1 MKRRI
6 REFMVNL
13 FSLTLAI
20 TMCIPTNV
28 YAISMAKKPKQM
40 PTSIRIADSGEKN
53 QQSYIDD
60 DQESTEEDPNYQ
72 ERKEQ
77 TETQTSIDQN
87 PQRLEENK
95 NNYTISQKA
104 KLNNKE
110 DAIIYEIKVTKK
122 QASTKSDSP
131 LNLSLITYKT
141 QALKDIK
148 ITKILLDGKETKI
161 QENKADEDKSL
172 HSKTITTP
180 SIEKEITYTL
190 EGTIDKKT
198 IDNKKLYSFD
208 LSLDQGQTNIDLQRI
223 SYKFIEY
230 QKEDDPEEKEL
241 KLTHIKEGEDELR
254 TINYKKEES
263 EEKADEINY
272 IDYLIS
278 KDKADEE
285 SQAQEKN
292 KIEYKLS
299 LTNIKEE
306 NTEIYLDYY
315 KASDKG
321 FALQK
326 EYSTKIPYQEK
337 LDLDLPAS
345 YILKLT
351 VRSKVNKKDTSIEKY
366 AINSR
371 EVKSPRFVKEED
383 SDVSKYAL
391 KKFPYIKGFN
401 FFVINSRSS
410 KLVWEIDEIYRNF
423 TWNYSFEPDV
433 DIQIKADDVD
443 IRTGDRRINISIS
456 PKLKTDSSYASR
468 QDYLV
473 EDGEFTF
480 PLTRYLEFVKLRAKI
495 GDEILTPSIEINP
508 LIKAATLKLT
518 NINLKEGDKL
528 NISFIVRLKNPRRE
542 EGWKVWVN
550 DDIVF
555 KTSSNVYR
563 ITDRIHTKKFRN
575 TQIPIDDD
583 YTLVANF
590 VYKNFKDGNED
601 STPPPSVG
609 DTGSISLQIKGTDGK
624 WIDVDPSFS
633 AKYRGPVTFDKL
645 KSNLEYRLKY
655 KVYEKLAKEWGTDQV
670 RIIPFDIKKADRK
683 TKSLTVDI
691 VNGNVLGIFNNN
703 KLGFKIPLRISKVN
717 EKGLPLNGSRFHARK
732 IINGEPLPML
742 DEQGKPTGEQYYPK
756 YYKEKFDASSQA
768 SAKLGDNY
776 FRGLSPGIYELWEEK
791 TPDESYIKPLDEDG
805 KALRWYFKVQAR
817 KDRNGKE
824 KKPSDDNYLE
834 IEFDF
839 DHKFKESD
847 AWNTDYPEA
856 DREKLIGKT
865 IKGIGRVR
873 KDKDRKFYKYMEIV
887 SDDGRSKPAEPDL
900 PYKKIDELRVRNYRK
915 KARLKFFKIDGK
927 SHKNIKD
934 AEFTLRKIQSEEVE
948 KDGKKVVE
956 VKVDAN
962 NKPFYESVKTIDED
976 RRESTDDK
984 VKEYALAKSSENL
997 GVEFM
1002 GIGEGTYILEEV
1014 RAADG
1019 YKLRDFFL
1027 TISFSLDQDGSWK
1040 ELVKGYKKDENGK
1053 YIEMDESDGFFN
1065 VDRQG
1070 NLVSIAN
1077 EKENIDFKFRKLSDQ
1092 KDEVGEQ
1099 IPLKGAGFVLKKVRD
1114 SMNANA
1120 KAYEY
1125 YEDDLDAKAKGA
1137 LKKYSHNGE
1146 AIEFYKSGL
1155 VRKLSYACKVYDF
1168 DEAGQL
1174 IKLDGKDVSEKDK
1187 KDIRDKLI
1195 QKDLGAATRGKYY
1208 QTASSQADGGVS
1220 FSDLGEGI
1228 YELIENQIPTGYL
1241 GANRQ
1246 YSWIFKV
1253 EKKDKGLEIKHDL
1266 KVEKDYYRQFPK
1278 LDSQISYKEAYTDN
1292 SNVKESLNDK
1302 FSYEITNTKLNK
1314 DEKPIDGTENENQ
1327 AFSYPSTGGL
1337 GTSPAFTII
1346 GLAMMTAGAIYL
1358 ARKK

>member
-1 MKRRI
+1 
-6 REFMVNL
+6 
-13 FSLTLAI
+13 
-20 TMCIPTNV
+20 
-28 YAISMAKKPKQM
+28 MAKKPKQM

-60 DQESTEEDPNYQ
+60 DQESTEEEPNY
-72 ERKEQ
+72 EEKKEQ
-77 TETQTSIDQN
+77 TETQTTTDQN
-87 PQRLEENK
+87 PQSFEENK

-131 LNLSLITYKT
+131 LKLSLATYKT

-190 EGTIDKKT
+190 EGSIDKKT
-198 IDNKKLYSFD
+198 IDNKKLYTFD
-208 LSLDQGQTNIDLQRI
+208 LSLDLGQTNIDLQRI
-223 SYKFIEY
+223 SYKFIES

-241 KLTHIKEGEDELR
+241 KLTHVKENEDELR
-254 TINYKKEES
+254 SISYNKEES
-263 EEKADEINY
+263 EDKADEINY

-285 SQAQEKN
+285 SKAQEKN

-371 EVKSPRFVKEED
+371 EVKSPRLVKEEKPD
-383 SDVSKYAL
+383 DSKYAL
-391 KKFPYIKGFN
+391 KKLPYIKGFN
-401 FFVINSRSS
+401 FFGIKSRSS
-410 KLVWEIDEIYRNF
+410 KLARDIDAIYRNF
-423 TWNYSFEPDV
+423 TLNYSFEPDV
-433 DIQIKADDVD
+433 DIEIKAEDVD

-473 EDGEFTF
+473 EGGEFTF
-480 PLTRYLEFVKLRAKI
+480 PLTRYLDFVKLRAEI
-495 GDEILTPSIEINP
+495 RDETLTPSIEINP

-542 EGWKVWVN
+542 EGWKVRVN

-583 YTLVANF
+583 YTVVANF
-590 VYKNFKDGNED
+590 IYKNFKNGNED
-601 STPPPSVG
+601 PTPPPSVG
-609 DTGSISLQIKGTDGK
+609 DTGSISLQIKGIDGK
-624 WIDVDPSFS
+624 WLDRDPSFS

-645 KSNLEYRLKY
+645 RPDLEYRFKY

-691 VNGNVLGIFNNN
+691 VNGNVLGIFNND
-703 KLGFKIPLRISKVN
+703 KLGYRIPLRISKVN

-732 IINGEPLPML
+732 IINGDPLPIL
-742 DEQGKPTGEQYYPK
+742 DEQGKPTGEEYYPN
-756 YYKEKFDASSQA
+756 YYKEKFDAISQA
-768 SAKLGDNY
+768 SSKPGDNY

-805 KALRWYFKVQAR
+805 KPLKGYFKVQAR
-817 KDRNGKE
+817 KDKNGE
-824 KKPSDDNYLE
+824 GKKPSDDNYLE

-839 DHKFKESD
+839 DHEFKESD
-847 AWNTDYPEA
+847 AWNVDYPEV
-856 DREKLIGKT
+856 DRKKLIGKT
-865 IKGIGRVR
+865 IKGIGRAR
-873 KDKDRKFYKYMEIV
+873 KDKDRKFCKYIEIV
-887 SDDGRSKPAEPDL
+887 PDDGRSKPAEPDF

-915 KARLKFFKIDGK
+915 RTRLKFFKIDGK

-948 KDGKKVVE
+948 KDGKKVTK

-962 NKPFYESVKTIDED
+962 NKPFYESVKTIDEGGK
-976 RRESTDDK
+976 ESTDDNDK
-984 VKEYALAKSSENL
+984 NYALAKSSENQ
-997 GVEFM
+997 GVEFT
-1002 GIGEGTYILEEV
+1002 GIEEGTYILEEV
-1014 RAADG
+1014 RSAAG

-1027 TISFSLDQDGSWK
+1027 TISFSLDKDGFWK
-1040 ELVKGYKKDENGK
+1040 ELVKGYKKDKYGK
-1053 YIEMDESDGFFN
+1053 YIEMDASDSFFN

-1092 KDEVGEQ
+1092 KDERGEQ
-1099 IPLKGAGFVLKKVRD
+1099 IPLKDAGFVLKKVRD
-1114 SMNANA
+1114 SLKANA

-1125 YEDDLDAKAKGA
+1125 YEDDLDGKAKGE
-1137 LKKYSHNGE
+1137 LKKYSHDGE
-1146 AIEFYKSGL
+1146 VIEFYKSGL
-1155 VRKLSYACKVYDF
+1155 VQKLSEAYKVYDF
-1168 DEAGQL
+1168 DEAGKL
-1174 IKLDGKDVSEKDK
+1174 IRLNGKDASEKDK

-1195 QKDLGAATRGKYY
+1195 QKDLGVATRGKYY
-1208 QTASSQADGGVS
+1208 QIASSQADGGVS

-1228 YELIENQIPTGYL
+1228 YELIENQIPDGYKSD
-1241 GANRQ
+1241 NRQ

-1253 EKKDKGLEIKHDL
+1253 ENGANGLEIKHDP

-1278 LDSQISYKEAYTDN
+1278 LDSKISYKEAYTDN
-1292 SNVKESLNDK
+1292 SNVKESLNDE
-1302 FSYEITNTKLNK
+1302 FSYEITNTRPNK
-1314 DEKPIDGTENENQ
+1314 DEKPIDGTEIENQ
-1327 AFSYPSTGGL
+1327 ALSYPSTGGL

-1346 GLAMMTAGAIYL
+1346 GLVIMTAGAIYL